1 MNAVEILTKD
11 HREVD
16 TLIARLEEAGERDT
30 ASPSDR
36 STFQQFLNALA
47 VHMKAEEEIL
57 YPAMKQFEE
66 EKELVVESYDEH
78 AEVKAL
84 LTQMN
89 ELDPT
94 SKEFQENL
102 KQVKVG
108 IEHHVS
114 EEEGEMFPDAQELLG
129 DARLEEIG
137 QEIEELKSRSA
148 GKNSMSF

>member
-16 TLIARLEEAGERDT
+16 TLIARLEEAGERET
-30 ASPSDR
+30 ALPVDR
-36 STFQQFLNALA
+36 HTFQELLKALA

-89 ELDPT
+89 ELDPA

-129 DARLEEIG
+129 EARLEEIG
-137 QEIEELKSRSA
+137 QQIEELKSRSA
-148 GKNSMSF
+148 GEKSMSI